1 MVVNFLK
8 INESRNLKITTVFY
22 AKFQVEKI
30 FFIIFF
36 CAQCQEK
43 IQKVLISIIIEFEL
57 KFALRTAD
65 ATVVRTTH

>member
-8 INESRNLKITTVFY
+8 INEFRNLKITTVFY
-22 AKFQVEKI
+22 AKFQVENI

-43 IQKVLISIIIEFEL
+43 IQKVLIFIIIEFEL